1 MQRGTGRARLDWLET
16 ALLCV
21 LAFVLGVVVMSF
33 RQTEVR
39 QTELRQTEVRQAE
52 VERLTGESRQ
62 LQSAYGPETNS
73 EHQEEWV
80 LRDFFQGKRN
90 GVFVDVGANDYR
102 RFSNT
107 YYLETE
113 LGWSG
118 IAVDPQRQFELGYR
132 EHRPRTRFR
141 AFFVGDRSNDQA
153 KIYLQKGN
161 SLVASADKAFTERFG
176 ANVTEISAPT
186 VTLDDL
192 LESEGVTHIDFL
204 SIDVELHEPQVL
216 AGFSVEKYLPAFV
229 CIEAHPEVRQQIL
242 DYFTRRQYVI
252 AGKYLRADVENLYF
266 MPLARH

>member
-1 MQRGTGRARLDWLET
+1 MRRGTGRARLDWLET

-21 LAFVLGVVVMSF
+21 LAFALGVVVTSF
-33 RQTEVR
+33 
-39 QTELRQTEVRQAE
+39 LQTEVRQAE
-52 VERLTGESRQ
+52 VERLTGEARQ

-176 ANVTEISAPT
+176 GTVTEISAPT

-204 SIDVELHEPQVL
+204 SIDVELHDSVAQVYVP
-216 AGFSVEKYLPAFV
+216 ASVPAF
-229 CIEAHPEVRQQIL
+229 
-242 DYFTRRQYVI
+242 
-252 AGKYLRADVENLYF
+252 
-266 MPLARH
+266 PLPW